1 MPRLSETPV
10 VHSTARLENCVLGR
24 YTEVAEGGRLVE
36 TELGD
41 YSYVMENCQSWCGT
55 IGKFANIAASVR
67 INATHHPMS
76 RATLHHFTYRASD
89 YFDDAEHESD
99 FFAAR
104 RARRVH
110 IGHDTWIGHGATI
123 LPGLTVGDGAVV
135 GAGAVVTKDVAPYT
149 IVGGVPAR
157 FMRER
162 FPSAIAERMRAL
174 AWWDWPHESLRA
186 ALDDFRFL
194 QAEAFLERHEQ
205 APPAVTAVDG
215 HQSVIQPTTTR
226 HAASLSA

>member
-1 MPRLSETPV
+1 MARLSETPV
-10 VHSTARLENCVLGR
+10 IHPTAQLENCSLGR

-41 YSYVMENCQSWCGT
+41 YSYVMENCQSWCVT

-89 YFDDAEHESD
+89 YFDDAEHEAD

-104 RARRVH
+104 RARRVF
-110 IGHDTWIGHGATI
+110 IGHDTWIGHGVTI
-123 LPGLTVGDGAVV
+123 LPGVTIGDGAIV

-157 FMRER
+157 FMRRR
-162 FPSAIAERMRAL
+162 FPDAIAQRMQAL
-174 AWWDWPHESLRA
+174 AWWDWPHERLRH
-186 ALDDFRFL
+186 ALDDFRHL
-194 QAEAFLERHEQ
+194 SAEAFLDRHEN
-205 APPAVTAVDG
+205 AAWSHTSVDRHETAI
-215 HQSVIQPTTTR
+215 STTTELHTAGLR
-226 HAASLSA
+226 T